1 MVEVQIARRGVHDER
16 VLAALRKVPR
26 EAFVEEGFEEF
37 AYEDSPLPIGCGQT
51 ISQPLVVA
59 MMAEAAAIA
68 ATDRVLEVGTG
79 SGYAAA
85 VLAELAAEVVTIER
99 HQPLAE
105 KAQQRL
111 GAAGYANVDVQVG
124 DGSNGWPEKA
134 PFDAILVAAGGP
146 SAPRV
151 LQEQLEIGGRL
162 VMPVGRE
169 LGSQRLIRLT
179 RTTADKFEEEDLG
192 GVVFVPLIGEHGWQ
206 DNS

>member
-1 MVEVQIARRGVHDER
+1 MVETQIARRGVHDER

-26 EAFVEEGFEEF
+26 EAFVNQGFEES
-37 AYEDSPLPIGCGQT
+37 AYQDSPLPIGCGQT

-85 VLAELAAEVVTIER
+85 VLAELAAEVVTVER
-99 HQPLAE
+99 HPPLAE

-111 GAAGYANVDVQVG
+111 RAAGYGNVDVKVG
-124 DGSNGWPEKA
+124 DGSRGWPEKA
-134 PFDAILVAAGGP
+134 PFNAILVAAGGP
-146 SAPRV
+146 SAPLV

-162 VMPVGRE
+162 VMPVGPE
-169 LGSQRLIRLT
+169 HGSQRLIRIT
-179 RTTADKFEEEDLG
+179 RTGADEFAEDDLG
-192 GVVFVPLIGEHGWQ
+192 GVMFVPLIGEHGWQ